1 MGDRCERDL
10 FNVSLV
16 DTVLLDELEL
26 LSRLMVAANGCEDQ
40 PVATAIDAL
49 LAAPAN
55 RADSRASTGCRP
67 ARPGQRLRH

>member
-26 LSRLMVAANGCEDQ
+26 LSRLMVAANECEDRLG
-40 PVATAIDAL
+40 ATAIDAL
-49 LAAPAN
+49 LAAPAS
-55 RADSRASTGCRP
+55 RADS
-67 ARPGQRLRH
+67 PGENR